1 MTEAKALFLIHWNGG
16 EAENLAAPLRE
27 EGWAVEV
34 EAEDG
39 ARAVER
45 IRDQAPAAVV
55 IFLRRLPSHGRETAH
70 ALRAMKATRHV
81 PILFVDGE
89 EEKLARVRERVPD
102 AVYTTAEQLPE
113 ALGDL

>member
-1 MTEAKALFLIHWNGG
+1 MTEGKALFLIHWNPG

-27 EGWAVEV
+27 QGWTVEV

-45 IRDQAPAAVV
+45 IREREPAAVV

-70 ALRAMKATRHV
+70 ALRSMKATRHV

-89 EEKLARVRERVPD
+89 DEKLAKVRDRVPD
-102 AVYTTAEQLPE
+102 AVFTTAEDLPAE
-113 ALGDL
+113 LEKL